1 MSELETTMSELE
13 TTTGRNKTPTEGGPR
28 IFGADRASERAGL
41 PPAVW
46 AVAAL
51 IVLVVVGALV
61 VAGRK
66 RPTVAPNT
74 LQPEDAYA
82 ATLPLS
88 QLAMSESES
97 LSGTKVTYLD
107 GHIRNT
113 GQKTVSGVTVQV
125 VFGNDEAMP
134 PRIETQPL
142 TLIRTRQP
150 YVDTELVSA
159 EPLKPGDDREFRLI
173 FEAIPQNWNQ
183 QMPLVR
189 IIRTDLR

>member
-1 MSELETTMSELE
+1 MSELDTA
-13 TTTGRNKTPTEGGPR
+13 TGRNDTSAGGPR
-28 IFGADRASERAGL
+28 IFGADGKSERAGL
-41 PPAVW
+41 PVAVW
-46 AVAAL
+46 GIAAL
-51 IVLVVVGALV
+51 IVLIVVGALV
-61 VAGRK
+61 FAGRK
-66 RPTVAPNT
+66 KAAPPPNT

-82 ATLPLS
+82 ASLPLS

-107 GHIRNT
+107 GHIQNT
-113 GQKTVSGVTVQV
+113 GQKTASGVTVQV

-159 EPLKPGDDREFRLI
+159 EPLKPGDTREFRLI
-173 FEAIPQNWNQ
+173 FEAVPQNWNQ

>member
-1 MSELETTMSELE
+1 MSELDTAA
-13 TTTGRNKTPTEGGPR
+13 GRNDTPAGGGPR
-28 IFGADRASERAGL
+28 IFGSDGKPERAGL
-41 PPAVW
+41 PPAAW
-46 AVAAL
+46 AAAAL

-61 VAGRK
+61 WAGRRK
-66 RPTVAPNT
+66 PAATPNT

-82 ATLPLS
+82 VNLPLS

-113 GQKTVSGVTVQV
+113 GQKTVSGLTVQV

-150 YVDTELVSA
+150 YVDTEPVSA

-173 FEAIPQNWNQ
+173 FEAVPQNWNQ
-183 QMPLVR
+183 QVPQVR
-189 IIRTDLR
+189 TIHTETR